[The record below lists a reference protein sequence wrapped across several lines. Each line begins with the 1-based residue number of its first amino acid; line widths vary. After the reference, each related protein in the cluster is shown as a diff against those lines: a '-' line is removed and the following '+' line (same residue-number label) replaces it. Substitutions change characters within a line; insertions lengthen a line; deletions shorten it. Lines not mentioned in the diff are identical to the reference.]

1 MHVISRRM
9 LREFWKVHPRSKKP
23 LDDWFKVARAADWA
37 SFDDVRLARA
47 DADVYR
53 RFVIFDIG
61 GNKYRLITA
70 IHYNRRKVFVR
81 AVLTHADYTRG
92 DWKDE

>member
-9 LREFWKVHPRSKKP
+9 LREFWNVHPRARKP
-23 LDDWFKVARAADWA
+23 LDDWYKVARAAEWG
-37 SFDDVRLARA
+37 SFDEVRLARA

-61 GNKYRLITA
+61 GNKYRLIA
-70 IHYNRRKVFVR
+70 VIHYNRRKVFVR